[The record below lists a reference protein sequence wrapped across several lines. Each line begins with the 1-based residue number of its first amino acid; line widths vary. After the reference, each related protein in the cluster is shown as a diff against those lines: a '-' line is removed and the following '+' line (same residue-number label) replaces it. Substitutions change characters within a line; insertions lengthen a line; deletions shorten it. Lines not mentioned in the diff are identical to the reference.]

1 MSVTS
6 DLFRRTVLPVSG
18 SGLERFGRIAA
29 TGIRTR
35 IVSIDL
41 MRGVVMVLMALD
53 HTRDFFAPGFFNPR
67 DIAEPALFLTR
78 WITHFCAPTFIFL
91 AGISA
96 FLYGAQGRS
105 PGAVSRFLLTRGLWL
120 VLIEF
125 TVVRLGWTFSFHFDR
140 LVMQVIFAIGVS
152 MMALALFVYL
162 RPWAIAAV
170 AIAMIAGHN
179 MLDGIKPEQ
188 FGAAA
193 PIWNLLHQPGPVAL
207 SPHLVLYV
215 LYPLIPWIGV
225 MAAGYALGPI
235 FRFDRAVRMR
245 WLLGLGA
252 AVTAGFIALR
262 ASNLYGDPAAW
273 AVHDSLLATV
283 VSFVNCEK
291 YPPSLL
297 YLGMTIGPSLL
308 LLAAFERAHG
318 RLADWT
324 ATFGGVPFFF
334 YVAHLFLIHA
344 LAVLFAWGTIGD
356 TAWMFGSTGVGKP
369 AGYGLGLAG
378 IYAVW
383 LVIIIA
389 LYPACRWFASLKR
402 RRSEWWWSYL

>member
-1 MSVTS
+1 VRPLRSGICCTS
-6 DLFRRTVLPVSG
+6 P
-18 SGLERFGRIAA
+18 
-29 TGIRTR
+29 
-35 IVSIDL
+35 
-41 MRGVVMVLMALD
+41 
-53 HTRDFFAPGFFNPR
+53 
-67 DIAEPALFLTR
+67 
-78 WITHFCAPTFIFL
+78 
-91 AGISA
+91 
-96 FLYGAQGRS
+96 
-105 PGAVSRFLLTRGLWL
+105 
-120 VLIEF
+120 
-125 TVVRLGWTFSFHFDR
+125 DR
-140 LVMQVIFAIGVS
+140 CL
-152 MMALALFVYL
+152 
-162 RPWAIAAV
+162 
-170 AIAMIAGHN
+170 
-179 MLDGIKPEQ
+179 
-188 FGAAA
+188 
-193 PIWNLLHQPGPVAL
+193 
-207 SPHLVLYV
+207 LYV

-235 FRFDRAVRMR
+235 FRFDRAARMR

-252 AVTAGFIALR
+252 GVTAGFIALR

-273 AVHDSLLATV
+273 AAHDSLLANV
-283 VSFVNCEK
+283 LSFVNCEK

-297 YLGMTIGPSLL
+297 YLAMTLGPSLL

-318 RLADWT
+318 RLADWIS
-324 ATFGGVPFFF
+324 TFGSVPLFF